1 MSRAFV
7 SQSLSTTALCLFAAV
22 ILAASLISS
31 NRSTSAANQRF
42 STLQFYVGRE
52 VLPDHPLYV
61 LLMARDRV
69 QLWLANDEKAP
80 RLRLRYAEKRF
91 RVARALAAQNK
102 NTLAIS
108 TLSKSQIY
116 VLDAVRQLK
125 SDSLSP
131 SEENE
136 LRAALDHS
144 LYRLRLFDEQY
155 PELDT
160 SMLESLRAE
169 TASLLASLD

>member
-69 QLWLANDEKAP
+69 QLWLANDETAP

-102 NTLAIS
+102 IPWQFP
-108 TLSKSQIY
+108 LSVNPRFMCLMQPVSSNQITC
-116 VLDAVRQLK
+116 LPLK
-125 SDSLSP
+125 KM
-131 SEENE
+131 N
-136 LRAALDHS
+136 
-144 LYRLRLFDEQY
+144 
-155 PELDT
+155 
-160 SMLESLRAE
+160 
-169 TASLLASLD
+169 